1 MTIYGY
7 ARIST
12 SKQNIERQTRNIINN
27 YPTAKVVLETYTG
40 TTTDRKEWIKLLRQ
54 VKTGDTIVFDS
65 VSRMSRNSN
74 DGIKDY
80 MTLFDKGIT
89 LVFLKEPHISTDVFR
104 QSLDNAKIGMTDSEV
119 VNAVLE
125 GVEKALKLLAEQQI
139 LLAFEQSEKEVL
151 DLRQRTKEGI
161 ITAKSKGKIVG
172 RPVGSK
178 IETKK
183 AKENKEKILKLS
195 KTFSGTLSDKDVLD
209 ILDIDRTTYYR
220 YKKQLKEQLE

>member
-54 VKTGDTIVFDS
+54 VKNGDTIVFDS

-104 QSLDNAKIGMTDSEV
+104 QSLDNAKIGMTDNEV

-172 RPVGSK
+172 RPVAMS
-178 IETKK
+178 
-183 AKENKEKILKLS
+183 
-195 KTFSGTLSDKDVLD
+195 
-209 ILDIDRTTYYR
+209 TT
-220 YKKQLKEQLE
+220 